1 MEPTVNKYIGRKE
14 EKKRGRGG
22 GKDEEREESPWTTAH
37 IPSG

>member
-14 EKKRGRGG
+14 EKKRGRDR
-22 GKDEEREESPWTTAH
+22 GKDEEREESLWPTAR

>member
-14 EKKRGRGG
+14 EKKRGRGR